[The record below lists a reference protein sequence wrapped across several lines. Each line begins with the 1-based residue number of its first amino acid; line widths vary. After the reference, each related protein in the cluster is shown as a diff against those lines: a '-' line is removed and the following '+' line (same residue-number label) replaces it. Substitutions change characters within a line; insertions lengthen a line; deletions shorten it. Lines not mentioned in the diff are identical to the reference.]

1 MDVTKIYSKETIFAA
16 GVTTMRGRY
25 YANLNQEK
33 YRQEDPGLQYVQLPS
48 GIYLAREAVHEAT
61 SEFLS
66 YKSNLN
72 AQGIGKIRKA
82 QKLDDVYKDEVRF

>member
-1 MDVTKIYSKETIFAA
+1 MDVTKIYSEETIFSA

-25 YANLNQEK
+25 FANLNKSLE
-33 YRQEDPGLQYVQLPS
+33 RRDDPGLQFVQLPS
-48 GIYLAREAVHEAT
+48 GIYLARDAVQEAT
-61 SEFLS
+61 SEFLA

-82 QKLDDVYKDEVRF
+82 QKLDDVFKEESRF

>member
-1 MDVTKIYSKETIFAA
+1 MDVTKIYSDEVIYAA

-25 YANLNQEK
+25 FANLNKSAERK
-33 YRQEDPGLQYVQLPS
+33 DDPGMQFVQLPS
-48 GIYLAREAVHEAT
+48 GIYLARDAVREAT
-61 SEFLS
+61 AEFLA

-82 QKLDDVYKDEVRF
+82 QRLDDVYKDEIRF